1 MQSWW
6 LVGCALALGAVL
18 IGLTLRVPR
27 DSGVFYLAG
36 YALAMVWIAATALG
50 GSLRIAVAAP
60 QPVDVAIGAGIG
72 VVAFGAF
79 VGAAA
84 IGRRISA
91 LQAPLDS
98 VLARADAGP
107 LAAVLTLA
115 LVNALAEELFFR
127 GLVIDRA
134 RHLTPWAPAVVAVAL
149 YVAVTA
155 VAGNV
160 ALTLAAVV
168 MGVVFTATRLWRG
181 GLAAPIAVHVVWSTL
196 MLLALPR

>member
-1 MQSWW
+1 MA
-6 LVGCALALGAVL
+6 VGAVL
-18 IGLTLRVPR
+18 VGLTLRVPR
-27 DSGVFYLAG
+27 GSAAFYLAG
-36 YALAMVWIAATALG
+36 YTLALVWIAAAALG
-50 GSLRIAVAAP
+50 GSLRVDAVRP
-60 QPVDVAIGAGIG
+60 RPVDLAIGAGIG

-79 VGAAA
+79 VAGAA
-84 IGRRISA
+84 IGRHISV
-91 LQAPLDS
+91 LHGPLDS

-127 GLVIDRA
+127 GLVVHRA
-134 RHLTPWAPAVVAVAL
+134 RHLTPVARAAIAVAL

-160 ALTLAAVV
+160 ALTLASVV
-168 MGVVFTATRLWRG
+168 MGVVFAVTRLWRG
-181 GLAAPIAVHVVWSTL
+181 GLAAPITVHAVWSTL